1 MDVHGDSSTVAA
13 SEPKPMDEIALLN
26 AIDDADNR
34 SYGSNLSNLTAELS
48 AERALSIDLYLGKD
62 VDPAPQGQSSVIDRT
77 VFETVQWIL
86 PSLCR
91 IFANGDDVVSLL
103 PLNAKDVDQAKQE
116 SAYLNWLITV
126 KHPWFDTFLEFAT
139 DALLTKNA
147 YILVYKDN
155 NRKVDIEKYEQQT
168 KMGIAFL
175 MQTPGVE
182 IIDSCQYEAPD
193 LPPEPVTDPTSGQPI
208 IDGATGQPMMRPAML
223 YDVTI
228 RRTNVDK
235 DVCIRV
241 LPPERCKVDQRAF
254 NWRLDD
260 RCGYFEYWEET
271 TLTELREQG
280 YDVPTDIADDP
291 EIYTQEDYARDQ
303 FGERRLERYKPA
315 DPSMRRVKA
324 RMIWI
329 RVDADGDGIAELL
342 QITRVGR
349 RILYKEEVS
358 RIPVA
363 SSVACPLPHRH
374 VGISVGDMVADIQRI
389 KTSLL
394 RQGLDSAYASL
405 YPQKVVNE
413 QFVNMDDVMIRRP
426 DGVIRAT
433 DIDKGIRYEE
443 VPFVLPQA
451 IQGLQYM
458 DSVRQAR
465 TGVTN
470 GFSGI
475 DTADLMKGAQPGT
488 VNQMTSMAAMRV
500 EQIARIMAFGIED
513 LFSIVHEQVL
523 KMGHK
528 RQTVQL
534 LGQWVEVD
542 PGSWQKRT
550 DFKICVA
557 FSAGNKDTQVARLM
571 AMAQKQVEA
580 LTMKIPVVSPENYYN
595 TLVELTKA
603 ADFAA
608 PDRFWTDPKTIPP
621 QPPAPPPEQIVVEQ
635 MKSQTQ
641 KDIKAAELMQREV
654 ESKRKFELD
663 KYAIDSE
670 AGLRMI
676 SEQHSREHEVAIEGL
691 KANHS
696 ALLSTLDNKLDR
708 VTSAGSTVN
717 NALAKAHEGIS
728 TQGANVAAI
737 HSGLNDLADHVKR
750 VGRLATASKVVKKNA
765 KGEIEGVD
773 VVDHDGTVLAHHK
786 AIKDKTG
793 RVTGMHPA
801 S

>member
-1 MDVHGDSSTVAA
+1 MPSNQPTTA
-13 SEPKPMDEIALLN
+13 PKAMDEIALIN

-48 AERALSIDLYLGKD
+48 AQRALAIDYYLGKD
-62 VDPAPQGQSSVIDRT
+62 IDPAPAGQSSVIDRT

-103 PLNAKDVDQAKQE
+103 PLNANDVAQAKQE

-155 NRKVDIEKYEQQT
+155 NRKVEIEKYEQQT
-168 KMGIAFL
+168 KAGVAYL
-175 MQTPGVE
+175 LQTPGVQIVE
-182 IIDSCQYEAPD
+182 AKSYPAPD
-193 LPPEPVTDPTSGQPI
+193 LPPDPVLDQTGRPI
-208 IDGATGQPMMRPAML
+208 VDANGQPMTTVSML

-241 LPPERCKVDQRAF
+241 LPPERCKVDQRAY

-260 RCGYFEYWEET
+260 RCDYFEYWEET

-280 YDVPTDIADDP
+280 YEVPTDIADDP

-303 FGERRLERYKPA
+303 FGERRLERYKPS

-329 RVDADGDGIAELL
+329 RVDADGDGVAELL

-349 RILYKEEVS
+349 RILYREEVS

-363 SSVACPLPHRH
+363 SGVACPLPHRH
-374 VGISVGDMVADIQRI
+374 VGISIGDMVNDIQRI
-389 KTSLL
+389 KTVLL

-413 QFVNMDDVMIRRP
+413 SLVNMDDVMIRRP

-433 DIDKGIRYEE
+433 DITNGIRYEE

-488 VNQMTSMAAMRV
+488 VNQMTSMAAQRV
-500 EQIARIMAFGIED
+500 EQIARILAFAIED

-528 RQTVQL
+528 RQSVML
-534 LGQWVEVD
+534 SGQWVEVD

-550 DFKICVA
+550 DFKTCVA
-557 FSAGNKDTQVARLM
+557 FSSGNKDTQVARLM
-571 AMAQKQVEA
+571 AMAQKQLEA
-580 LTMKIPVVSPENYYN
+580 LSLKVPVCTPENYYN

-608 PDRFWTDPKTIPP
+608 PDRFWTDPRNIP
-621 QPPAPPPEQIVVEQ
+621 QPPAPPPPFEVVVEN
-635 MKSQTQ
+635 MKSETA
-641 KDIKAAELMQREV
+641 KTIKAAELAQREV
-654 ESKRKFELD
+654 ESQRKTELD

-670 AGLRMI
+670 AGLKMI
-676 SEQHSREHEVAIEGL
+676 SEQQGRDHSVALEGL
-691 KANHS
+691 KASHQ

-708 VTSAGSTVN
+708 VTTAGATVDK
-717 NALAKAHEGIS
+717 ALSKAHEGIS
-728 TQGANVAAI
+728 TQGVHLQAL
-737 HSGLNDLADHVKR
+737 HSGMGELVEHVKK
-750 VGRLATASKVVKKNA
+750 VGRMATASKVVKKNS

>member
-1 MDVHGDSSTVAA
+1 MTEVAL
-13 SEPKPMDEIALLN
+13 IA

-48 AERALSIDLYLGKD
+48 AQRALAIDLYLGKD
-62 VDPAPQGQSSVIDRT
+62 VDPPPEGQSSVIDRT

-91 IFANGDDVVSLL
+91 IFANGDDVVTLL
-103 PLNAKDVDQAKQE
+103 PLGPKDIDQAKQE

-155 NRKVDIEKYEQQT
+155 NRKVDIEQYEQQT
-168 KMGIAFL
+168 KTGIAYL
-175 MQTPGVE
+175 MQDPGVQ
-182 IIDSCQYEAPD
+182 IIDAKQYPAPD
-193 LPPEPVTDPTSGQPI
+193 LPPDPVLDATGRPI
-208 IDGATGQPMMRPAML
+208 VDDQGQPMTTPAMF
-223 YDVTI
+223 YDVSV
-228 RRTNVDK
+228 RRTKTDK

-254 NWRLDD
+254 NWRLDE

-280 YDVPTDIADDP
+280 YEIPTDIADDP

-303 FGERRLERYKPA
+303 FGERRLERYKPS

-329 RVDADGDGIAELL
+329 RVDADGDGMAELL

-363 SSVACPLPHRH
+363 SGVACPLPHRH
-374 VGISVGDMVADIQRI
+374 VGISIGDMVQDIQRI
-389 KTSLL
+389 KTTLM
-394 RQGLDSAYASL
+394 RQGLDSVYASL

-413 QFVNMDDVMIRRP
+413 NFVNMDDVMIRRP

-433 DIDKGIRYEE
+433 DINQLRYEE

-458 DSVRQAR
+458 DQVRQAR
-465 TGVTN
+465 TGVSN
-470 GFSGI
+470 GFSGV
-475 DTADLMKGAQPGT
+475 DTKDLMHNAQPGT

-500 EQIARIMAFGIED
+500 EQIARILAFAIED

-528 RQTVQL
+528 RQSVQL
-534 LGQWVEVD
+534 SGQWVEVD
-542 PGSWQKRT
+542 PGAWQKRT

-557 FSAGNKDTQVARLM
+557 FSSGNKDTQVARLM
-571 AMAQKQVEA
+571 AMAQKQLEA
-580 LTMKIPVVSPENYYN
+580 LQAEIPVCTPENYYN

-608 PDRFWTDPKTIPP
+608 PDRFWTDPKL
-621 QPPAPPPEQIVVEQ
+621 QPAKAPPPPPFQITVEQ
-635 MKSQTQ
+635 MKAETE
-641 KDIKAAELMQREV
+641 KTIKAAELAQREV
-654 ESKRKFELD
+654 ESQRKTELD

-670 AGLRMI
+670 AGLKLMG
-676 SEQHSREHEVAIEGL
+676 EQIAQGHEIAIEGL
-691 KANHS
+691 KSSHA
-696 ALLSTLDNKLDR
+696 ALLATLNAKLDNVTNSGAAVDR
-708 VTSAGSTVN
+708 AF
-717 NALAKAHEGIS
+717 ADAHRGIT
-728 TQGANVAAI
+728 TQGVNIAAL
-737 HSGLNDLADHVKR
+737 HSGLNDVLEQVKHT
-750 VGRLATASKVVKKNA
+750 GKLATGRKVVRKNA

-773 VVDHDGTVLAHHK
+773 VLDHDGTILASHK
-786 AIKDKTG
+786 AIKDKAG
-793 RVTGMHPA
+793 RVTGMQ
-801 S
+801 